1 MALVNTER
9 RHPVALKSPVPQ
21 PAARARSLR
30 DYAAVAAVLLL
41 VYAGNFKGNPLLS
54 WTPVDLTF
62 LGAALTGVG
71 VLAVAGRSTI
81 PPGTWPVLALWAL
94 FMPAAILHAPGSYA
108 DQKVTYLYTLTILSA
123 LAPLFLMRSEVRQ
136 KLWVIM
142 QIILAAAIA
151 GGALLSSHPQL
162 AADGPARVYL
172 TGSNTIQSGDMAG
185 LVVLSCSIFALTRR
199 RRRGLMLALG
209 GAAAVTMFATG
220 SRGPV
225 LAVAVALATV
235 VTFTPASGV
244 YRTVR
249 ITAITLVIFL
259 SWYFVRG
266 DTTGGAG
273 RIANSLLEGSNQ
285 GISAQVRLSLWREA
299 WDVIPGHFWGL
310 GWGRLSDF
318 GPLTGGGFLGQPGL
332 VYPHDIWIEVTA
344 EAGWIAGAALIVFM
358 WCGLRRLRRLAV
370 SPYPTALFGMAVF
383 WIIQASLSGDVNAW
397 RSMWASVAIAWVM
410 GVPGAREEVSDP
422 QRAWHLRLRPRRAR
436 GVSAWREGFPS
447 R

>member
-1 MALVNTER
+1 MSLVNTER
-9 RHPVALKSPVPQ
+9 RDPVTLKSPVPQ

-30 DYAAVAAVLLL
+30 DYMAVAAVLLL
-41 VYAGNFKGNPLLS
+41 VYAGDFKASPLLS

-62 LGAALTGVG
+62 LGAALTVVG

-81 PPGTWPVLALWAL
+81 PRGTWQVLALWAL
-94 FMPAAILHAPGSYA
+94 FIPAAILHPPGSWA
-108 DQKVTYLYTLTILSA
+108 AQQVTYLYTLTILSA
-123 LAPLFLMRSEVRQ
+123 LGPLFLMRSEVRQ

-142 QIILAAAIA
+142 QIILAAALA

-172 TGSNTIQSGDMAG
+172 TGSNTIASGDVAG
-185 LVVLSCSIFALTRR
+185 LVVLSCFIFALTRR
-199 RRRGLMLALG
+199 RRRGLMLAFG

-235 VTFTPASGV
+235 ATFSPVSGV

-249 ITAITLVIFL
+249 IAAMTLVIFL

-273 RIANSLLEGSNQ
+273 RIAATLLEGS
-285 GISAQVRLSLWREA
+285 AQDTTSQIRLSLWREA
-299 WDVIPGHFWGL
+299 WDVIPGHFWGI
-310 GWGRLSDF
+310 GWGGLNDL
-318 GPLTGGGFLGQPGL
+318 GPLNGGGLLGQPGL
-332 VYPHDIWIEVTA
+332 PYPHDIWLEVTA
-344 EAGWIAGAALIVFM
+344 QAGWIAGAALIVFV
-358 WCGLRRLRRLAV
+358 WCGLRRLRRLAA
-370 SPYPTALFGMAVF
+370 SPYTAVLFGMAVF
-383 WIIQASLSGDVNAW
+383 WVIQASVSGDVNSW
-397 RSMWASVAIAWVM
+397 RGMWASVAISWVT
-410 GVPGAREEVSDP
+410 GVPGARETSQD
-422 QRAWHLRLRPRRAR
+422 LRCQAASL
-436 GVSAWREGFPS
+436 FS